1 MSNHERS
8 SGSKEKSPTL
18 QDRLKQLG
26 GRKLLIAAVV
36 AGGLAIGGLAFSNM
50 NKGVSPENSQ
60 TNQSQSSEQLS
71 PSEERLRKELEAKP
85 KLSLEEIRSQ
95 YESKMPKGEQITED
109 FRIPSGLSDQELAST
124 FADRL
129 TKMMGC
135 GYDPLLYDEYSHE
148 DTSRDTFVD
157 SRLTGIAASCQKYIA
172 PAMFSD
178 GARGTESVIKFLKRS
193 QDEHA
198 YNLDIR
204 VLTSG
209 NPTENEESYQVSY
222 SPRKVTNE
230 TPTGVNP
237 ATRILTFSLIEKS
250 NVDKNRAN
258 EDLGV
263 TLDTVGIERKFSVG
277 FKEEGGSTK
286 ITSLLEY

>member
-50 NKGVSPENSQ
+50 NKGASTENPQ

-71 PSEERLRKELEAKP
+71 PEEERLRKELEAKP

-95 YESKMPKGEQITED
+95 YESKMPKGEQIAED
-109 FRIPSGLSDQELAST
+109 FKIPAGLNDQEIVNV
-124 FADRL
+124 FADKL
-129 TKMMGC
+129 TKMMDC
-135 GYDPLLYDEYSHE
+135 GYDPLLYDEYVHQ

-157 SRLTGIAASCQKYIA
+157 SRLTGIAAACQKYIA
-172 PAMFSD
+172 PAMFSPEALNTD
-178 GARGTESVIKFLKRS
+178 TVTKFLKSS
-193 QDEHA
+193 QDKHA
-198 YNLDIR
+198 YNLDLR

-222 SPRKVTNE
+222 SPRQVTNV
-230 TPTGVNP
+230 TATGVSP
-237 ATRILTFSLIEKS
+237 SIRTLSFSLIEKS
-250 NVDKNRAN
+250 NVDKNRAD
-258 EDLGV
+258 EDLGA
-263 TLDTVGIERKFSVG
+263 TLDTVGVERKFRVT
-277 FKEEGGSTK
+277 FTENGSGSK
-286 ITSLLEY
+286 ITSLLEF